1 MVRYMAALAAGTL
14 LTACVQAQDGATTT
28 FDGLAGS
35 RTVNTDGNVS
45 MNGAAVT
52 LEGRIGGWV
61 EMNGASVDVD
71 AQIGGHLE
79 ANGASVEIRG
89 QVGGHSEINGGHV
102 ELNGI
107 FTGPI
112 ELNAANAE
120 LRGRFASRLEANAA
134 SIELLGDHA
143 AYVTVSGQ
151 GRERSFLG
159 RKREDR
165 SRIVIGGHLAEGG
178 ALCAHEVRFNRGASV
193 GGALRIVADE
203 RPDLPEGLNA
213 SLVSYEPRNGER
225 CPNS

>member
-35 RTVNTDGNVS
+35 RTVDTDGNVS

-89 QVGGHSEINGGHV
+89 QVGGHSEINGANV
-102 ELNGI
+102 DLNGRFI
-107 FTGPI
+107 GPI
-112 ELNAANAE
+112 ELNAGNAE
-120 LRGRFASRLEANAA
+120 LRGQFAAPLVANAG
-134 SIELLGDHA
+134 SLELLGDHSA
-143 AYVTVSGQ
+143 RVEVSGQ
-151 GRERSFLG
+151 GRDRSFLG
-159 RKREDR
+159 RPRGDR
-165 SRIVIGGHLAEGG
+165 SRVTVSGHLADGG
-178 ALCAHEVRFNRGASV
+178 TICAYEVVFRSGATL
-193 GGALRIVADE
+193 GGPLRIISDDYPELPAGMNAD
-203 RPDLPEGLNA
+203 
-213 SLVSYEPRNGER
+213 LVTHETRNGER
-225 CPNS
+225 CSDA